1 MCACCTCEPVV
12 PPAGGGG
19 RGAGGWW
26 RARPPPRVGAQGAGC
41 ACEWRCSCMRKR
53 RLRRRGAS
61 VVRCN
66 DEKLPRSRVKEGK
79 EGEGGRQRRRR
90 DGEKEE
96 ESERKDEV

>member
-1 MCACCTCEPVV
+1 
-12 PPAGGGG
+12 
-19 RGAGGWW
+19 
-26 RARPPPRVGAQGAGC
+26 
-41 ACEWRCSCMRKR
+41 MRKR

-79 EGEGGRQRRRR
+79 EGEGGRQRRR